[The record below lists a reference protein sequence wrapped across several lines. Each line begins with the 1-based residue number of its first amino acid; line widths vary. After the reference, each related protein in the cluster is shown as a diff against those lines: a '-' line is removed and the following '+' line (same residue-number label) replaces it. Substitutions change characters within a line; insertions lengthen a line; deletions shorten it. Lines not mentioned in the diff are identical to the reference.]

1 MSRTGTNWPYSSY
14 YNWQKEKWTNR
25 QKKIFKVITV
35 ELYFS
40 YISQTV
46 WRREQGQTVHR
57 SKATVKKKNRQ
68 IRDFR
73 QIHNETKK
81 KMKFKVKKSIIL
93 ILAWQTDVI
102 IRREQ
107 EQNVH
112 SSEAT
117 DRKKIGQKI
126 LDLRTIEF
134 SSSIV
139 IICREQWQ
147 TVHSSEA
154 TVK

>member
-1 MSRTGTNWPYSSY
+1 
-14 YNWQKEKWTNR
+14 
-25 QKKIFKVITV
+25 
-35 ELYFS
+35 
-40 YISQTV
+40 
-46 WRREQGQTVHR
+46 
-57 SKATVKKKNRQ
+57 
-68 IRDFR
+68 
-73 QIHNETKK
+73 
-81 KMKFKVKKSIIL
+81 MKFKVKKSIIL

-139 IICREQWQ
+139 IICREQ
-147 TVHSSEA
+147 
-154 TVK
+154 